1 MIVIDEVRCTGCGI
15 CLTACPQ
22 EAIVLEADRAEIKQ
36 ELCTDCGVCLNVCP
50 EEAIEER
57 KPVPTAM
64 EPAQAAPLEH
74 APAAV
79 RVQQPEV
86 LPAPRTSKAPA
97 RVASALAG
105 VAPVAVDLLARL
117 AERWLERGGRR
128 SEALP
133 RGPGQPRRDV
143 AGGGFGARGGGRR
156 RRRRGEGR
164 R

>member
-22 EAIVLEADRAEIKQ
+22 EAIVLKAGRAEIRQ
-36 ELCTDCGVCLNVCP
+36 ELCTDCGVCLSVCP

-64 EPAQAAPLEH
+64 EPAQAAPVEH

-79 RVQQPEV
+79 RVRQPEV
-86 LPAPRTSKAPA
+86 LPAPRATEAPSRA
-97 RVASALAG
+97 ASALAG

-128 SEALP
+128 SEALL
-133 RGPGQPRRDV
+133 RGPGQPRRDG
-143 AGGGFGARGGGRR
+143 AGGGLGGQGGGRR
-156 RRRRGEGR
+156 RRRRGRGR